1 MAKHRKPTTEELLHG
16 GYKEPFSGRDLAKE
30 FIFCIITMALAFL
43 WVLIMLLILSF
54 VTLSYLHFNI
64 KWMILISLLCGIA
77 AGVVYVVSTV
87 KKYKKYYRS

>member
-30 FIFCIITMALAFL
+30 IIFCIITMALAFL

-87 KKYKKYYRS
+87 KKYKKYYQS